1 MIQKLFNLKLETD
14 IDLKPWK
21 AYWTRGQKSRLL
33 CTAMYEKKS
42 YTWMKHR
49 QRSTI
54 EDTVESNRKLSFE
67 YEYVE
72 KHFN

>member
-1 MIQKLFNLKLETD
+1 
-14 IDLKPWK
+14 
-21 AYWTRGQKSRLL
+21 
-33 CTAMYEKKS
+33 
-42 YTWMKHR
+42 MKHR